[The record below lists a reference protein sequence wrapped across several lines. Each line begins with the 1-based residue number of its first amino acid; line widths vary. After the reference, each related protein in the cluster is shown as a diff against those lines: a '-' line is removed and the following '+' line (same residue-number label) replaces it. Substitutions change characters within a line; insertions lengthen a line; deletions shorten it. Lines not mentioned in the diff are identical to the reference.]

1 MILYYPPDIL
11 PICCTYTKNHT
22 EAFIQLFIRREEEE
36 EKMSD
41 DCWENVDL
49 DLEMPLWC
57 PENDWTTPTSRDN
70 NKKNLHFQFIYNK
83 YRDNSISR
91 ITTD

>member
-1 MILYYPPDIL
+1 MLYNY
-11 PICCTYTKNHT
+11 
-22 EAFIQLFIRREEEE
+22 LFVEEK
-36 EKMSD
+36 KMSD
-41 DCWENVDL
+41 DLDWENVVDL

-70 NKKNLHFQFIYNK
+70 NKKNVHFQFIYNK